1 MFLAR
6 HLRWDVEEDLAK
18 VVGDVAAHRLAGL
31 ARDAV
36 AWHADAAQRI
46 AGSLIEYAMEEKKV
60 LVSRPALEEF
70 SMALAR
76 LRDAV
81 ERLEKRVERLAGGH

>member
-1 MFLAR
+1 
-6 HLRWDVEEDLAK
+6 
-18 VVGDVAAHRLAGL
+18 
-31 ARDAV
+31 
-36 AWHADAAQRI
+36 
-46 AGSLIEYAMEEKKV
+46 MEEKKV

-76 LRDAV
+76 LRDTV